1 MQLPKRPAPGV
12 SAAGQG
18 QSNSLRWGRETEAGC
33 SFLLCMA
40 PSWALQ
46 PHLCCIRLNDKGC
59 PCSKWGVGKLK
70 SYIQTRTCAVNNN
83 VEQERHTPWDTV
95 IQNASSDVPSC
106 WREARDASRLATITW
121 WSRLQLCQPGKLSVR
136 LSSFCFAG
144 KRSLLCPTVDFTA
157 CLAAGVSGQQT
168 PANRSPEENA
178 WFPIA
183 LTVTVIVLHVN
194 RSKAGEL
201 RCVWPLSWLIFAFFK
216 FWLLP
221 LQLWQCPRPHF
232 QQVPCWEQLDS
243 QLPPLP
249 AG

>member
-18 QSNSLRWGRETEAGC
+18 QSNSLRWGLETEAGC

-59 PCSKWGVGKLK
+59 PSCSKWGVGKLK

-121 WSRLQLCQPGKLSVR
+121 WSRLQLCQPGKL
-136 LSSFCFAG
+136 FCTAQLF
-144 KRSLLCPTVDFTA
+144 LLCWKEIP
-157 CLAAGVSGQQT
+157 
-168 PANRSPEENA
+168 
-178 WFPIA
+178 
-183 LTVTVIVLHVN
+183 
-194 RSKAGEL
+194 
-201 RCVWPLSWLIFAFFK
+201 PLSHSGFHSMPSCWCLRAADSC
-216 FWLLP
+216 
-221 LQLWQCPRPHF
+221 QLKPRRKHL
-232 QQVPCWEQLDS
+232 VPNCSDS
-243 QLPPLP
+243 NCHCSPRE
-249 AG
+249 